1 MKDLHNNIEVVSLLD
16 PVVVS
21 ATATIDDIDLA
32 GWNSAELIIGAGIDA
47 GSGLSNS
54 NKLVFVLYDSPDGST
69 YTAVETADMLG
80 VTVVAGVILTIDGTD
95 EDATVYH
102 FGYVGGQRYLR
113 LIYTETGDV
122 SMPMAITLVKG
133 HPQDAPVIS

>member
-1 MKDLHNNIEVVSLLD
+1 MKDLHNKIEVVSLLD
-16 PVVVS
+16 PVVVD

-32 GWNSAELIIGAGIDA
+32 GWNSAELIIAAGIDA
-47 GSGLSNS
+47 GSGLSS
-54 NKLVFVLYDSPDGST
+54 SHKLVFVLYDSPDGTT

-80 VTVVAGVILTIDGTD
+80 VTVTSGIILTIDATD

-113 LIYTETGDV
+113 LIYTETGIV

-133 HPQDAPVIS
+133 HPQDSPVIS